1 MHQGGRTAERRRR
14 RRLRRWRAVPAGT
27 GGAAPAAGDVVLT
40 GAGPGG
46 GVAGSP
52 DPEDPSGEPPQVL
65 GPRRRRWV
73 LLACLAGMFATTFPA
88 TILTI
93 AVQPIAV
100 DLGSTPS
107 TILWVTTAPLLAA
120 AVSTPLLGRLGD
132 LRGHRRLFLTG
143 MLVATLFA
151 VGTALAWNAGS
162 LITARTVS
170 QLGAAAT
177 VPSSFAMLF
186 RAHPPAQRVRVSSL
200 ASATLAGAAVVGVV
214 VGGPLVDLVG
224 WRIIFVVQAVVC
236 LVALLAALAV
246 LPADARLRGRA
257 PLDLPGALALAV
269 LTLSLTFGI
278 NRLGVWGWTPVPLAC
293 LAVVPFALWALVRIE
308 RRAAS
313 PLLPLRVLS
322 SRNTRVVTAAS
333 FLLGAGWMGNFV
345 LTPLLMQSVMGLS
358 AGLTS
363 LLSVPRAVLIVG
375 AAPTASRWGQRFGE
389 RRMVVV
395 STAALA
401 LVMASM
407 SIGALTTSVIA
418 IAIALPLS
426 GWAFG
431 HAQPGLLSAMGHAVE
446 PRDFGLATSL
456 QQTANQIG
464 AVVGIGLFTALAGD
478 ATTAGPFALV
488 YLLTAAC
495 ALGSVPFALLTRDAH
510 TRG

>member
-1 MHQGGRTAERRRR
+1 MDD
-14 RRLRRWRAVPAGT
+14 
-27 GGAAPAAGDVVLT
+27 GGAADERADV
-40 GAGPGG
+40 
-46 GVAGSP
+46 P
-52 DPEDPSGEPPQVL
+52 D
-65 GPRRRRWV
+65 PRRRRWI

-100 DLGSTPS
+100 DLDSTPS
-107 TILWVTTAPLLAA
+107 TVLWVTTAPLLAA

-143 MLVATLFA
+143 MCVAAAFA
-151 VGTALAWNAGS
+151 VATALAWNAGS
-162 LITARTVS
+162 LIAARTVS
-170 QLGAAAT
+170 QLGSAAT
-177 VPSSFAMLF
+177 IPSSFAMLF
-186 RAHPPAQRVRVSSL
+186 RAFPPQQRVRVSSL
-200 ASATLAGAAVVGVV
+200 ASAVLAGAAVVGVV
-214 VGGPLVDLVG
+214 IGGPLVDLVG

-236 LVALLAALAV
+236 VLALLAALAV
-246 LPADARLRGRA
+246 LPADPRDRVRV
-257 PLDLPGALALAV
+257 PLDVPGALALAL
-269 LTLSLTFGI
+269 LTLSVTFGI
-278 NRLGVWGWTPVPLAC
+278 NRLGVWGWSPLPLAC
-293 LAVVPFALWALVRIE
+293 LAVAPFALWALVRIE
-308 RRAAS
+308 RRASA

-363 LLSVPRAVLIVG
+363 LLSVPRAVFIVA

-389 RRMVVV
+389 RKMVV
-395 STAALA
+395 AAAAGLG

-407 SIGALTTSVIA
+407 SLGALTTSVVA
-418 IAIALPLS
+418 IAVALPFS

-431 HAQPGLLSAMGHAVE
+431 HAQPGLVSAMGHAVE
-446 PRDFGLATSL
+446 EQDFGLATSL

-478 ATTAGPFALV
+478 ATTEGPFVVV

-495 ALGSVPFALLTRDAH
+495 ALLAVPFALAMRDAH
-510 TRG
+510 TGR

>member
-1 MHQGGRTAERRRR
+1 MRSPAGRPATPPTVAVAVEPADVPRPERRR
-14 RRLRRWRAVPAGT
+14 WI
-27 GGAAPAAGDVVLT
+27 
-40 GAGPGG
+40 
-46 GVAGSP
+46 
-52 DPEDPSGEPPQVL
+52 
-65 GPRRRRWV
+65 

-93 AVQPIAV
+93 AVQPIAL

-107 TILWVTTAPLLAA
+107 TVLWVTTAPLLAA

-132 LRGHRRLFLTG
+132 LRGHRLLFLSG
-143 MLVATLFA
+143 MLVAAVFA
-151 VGTALAWNAGS
+151 VGTALAWNTGS
-162 LITARTVS
+162 LITARTIS

-186 RAHPPAQRVRVSSL
+186 RAHPPEQRVRVSSL

-214 VGGPLVDLVG
+214 IGGPLVDLVG
-224 WRIIFVVQAVVC
+224 WRVIFVVQVAVCVA
-236 LVALLAALAV
+236 ALLAALPV
-246 LPADARLRGRA
+246 LPADLRERVRL

-269 LTLSLTFGI
+269 LTLSLTLGI
-278 NRLGVWGWTPVPLAC
+278 NRLAIWGWTPLPVAC

-322 SRNTRVVTAAS
+322 SRNTRVVTVAS

-363 LLSVPRAVLIVG
+363 LLSVPRAVFIVA

-389 RRMVVV
+389 RRMVVAAA
-395 STAALA
+395 AALA
-401 LVMASM
+401 VVMASM
-407 SIGALTTSVIA
+407 SVGALATSVIA
-418 IAIALPLS
+418 ISVALPLS

-431 HAQPGLLSAMGHAVE
+431 HAQPGLVSAMGHAVDE
-446 PRDFGLATSL
+446 RDFGLATSL

-478 ATTAGPFALV
+478 ATTAGPFAVV
-488 YLLTAAC
+488 YVLTALC
-495 ALGSVPFALLTRDAH
+495 VLVSVPFAMLIRDAH
-510 TRG
+510 TRRPDRAG

>member
-1 MHQGGRTAERRRR
+1 M
-14 RRLRRWRAVPAGT
+14 
-27 GGAAPAAGDVVLT
+27 
-40 GAGPGG
+40 
-46 GVAGSP
+46 
-52 DPEDPSGEPPQVL
+52 
-65 GPRRRRWV
+65 
-73 LLACLAGMFATTFPA
+73 ACLAGMFATTFPA

-93 AVQPIAV
+93 AVQPIAL
-100 DLGSTPS
+100 DLDSTPS
-107 TILWVTTAPLLAA
+107 TVLWVTTAPLLAA

-132 LRGHRRLFLTG
+132 LRGHRRMFLTG
-143 MLVATLFA
+143 MLVAGLFA

-162 LITARTVS
+162 LITARTIS

-186 RAHPPAQRVRVSSL
+186 RAHPPEQRVRVSSL

-224 WRIIFVVQAVVC
+224 WRVIFVVQAVVC
-236 LVALLAALAV
+236 AAAFVGALLV
-246 LPADARLRGRA
+246 LPVDEGGRERV
-257 PLDLPGALALAV
+257 PLDLPGAVALAV
-269 LTLSLTFGI
+269 LTLALTFGV
-278 NRLGVWGWTPVPLAC
+278 NRLGIWGWSPVPVAC
-293 LAVVPFALWALVRIE
+293 LAVVPVALWALIRIE
-308 RRAAS
+308 RRASS

-345 LTPLLMQSVMGLS
+345 LTPLLMQSVLGLS

-363 LLSVPRAVLIVG
+363 LLSVPRAIFIVG

-395 STAALA
+395 AVGALA

-407 SIGALTTSVIA
+407 SVGAATTSVIA
-418 IAIALPLS
+418 ISIALPIS

-431 HAQPGLLSAMGHAVE
+431 HAQPGLVSAMSHAVDE
-446 PRDFGLATSL
+446 RDFGLATSL

-464 AVVGIGLFTALAGD
+464 AVVGIGLFTSLAGD
-478 ATTAGPFALV
+478 ATTAGPFVVV
-488 YLLTAAC
+488 YLLTALC
-495 ALGSVPFALLTRDAH
+495 VMLSVPFAMLIRDGRTR
-510 TRG
+510 R

>member
-1 MHQGGRTAERRRR
+1 MDD
-14 RRLRRWRAVPAGT
+14 
-27 GGAAPAAGDVVLT
+27 GGAADERPDV
-40 GAGPGG
+40 
-46 GVAGSP
+46 P
-52 DPEDPSGEPPQVL
+52 DPG
-65 GPRRRRWV
+65 RRRWI
-73 LLACLAGMFATTFPA
+73 LLACQSGMFATTFPA

-107 TILWVTTAPLLAA
+107 TVLWVTTAPLLAA

-143 MLVATLFA
+143 MLVAATFA
-151 VGTALAWNAGS
+151 VATALAWNAGS
-162 LITARTVS
+162 LIAARTIS
-170 QLGAAAT
+170 QLGSAAT
-177 VPSSFAMLF
+177 IPSSFAMLF
-186 RAHPPAQRVRVSSL
+186 RAFPPHERVRVSSL
-200 ASATLAGAAVVGVV
+200 ASAVLAGAAVVGVV
-214 VGGPLVDLVG
+214 IGGPLVDLVG
-224 WRIIFVVQAVVC
+224 WRVIFVVQAAVC
-236 LVALLAALAV
+236 AGALLAALPV
-246 LPADARLRGRA
+246 LPKDPRDRVRV
-257 PLDLPGALALAV
+257 PLDVPGALALAL
-269 LTLSLTFGI
+269 LTLCLTFGI
-278 NRLGVWGWTPVPLAC
+278 NRLGVWGWSPLPLAC
-293 LAVVPFALWALVRIE
+293 LAVAPFALWALVRIE
-308 RRAAS
+308 RRASS

-363 LLSVPRAVLIVG
+363 LLSVPRAVFIVA

-389 RRMVVV
+389 RRMVV
-395 STAALA
+395 AAAAGLG

-407 SIGALTTSVIA
+407 SLGALTTSVVA
-418 IAIALPLS
+418 IAIALPFS

-431 HAQPGLLSAMGHAVE
+431 HAQPGLVSAMGHAVDE
-446 PRDFGLATSL
+446 QDFGLATSL

-478 ATTAGPFALV
+478 ATTEGPFVVV

-495 ALGSVPFALLTRDAH
+495 ALLAVPFALAMRDGH
-510 TRG
+510 TGR

>member
-1 MHQGGRTAERRRR
+1 MDD
-14 RRLRRWRAVPAGT
+14 
-27 GGAAPAAGDVVLT
+27 GGAADERADV
-40 GAGPGG
+40 
-46 GVAGSP
+46 P
-52 DPEDPSGEPPQVL
+52 D
-65 GPRRRRWV
+65 PRRRRWI

-100 DLGSTPS
+100 DLDSTPS
-107 TILWVTTAPLLAA
+107 TVLWVTTAPLLAA

-143 MLVATLFA
+143 MCVAAAFA
-151 VGTALAWNAGS
+151 VATALAWNAGS
-162 LITARTVS
+162 LIAARTVS
-170 QLGAAAT
+170 QLGSAAT
-177 VPSSFAMLF
+177 IPSSFAMLF
-186 RAHPPAQRVRVSSL
+186 RAFPPQQRVRVSSL
-200 ASATLAGAAVVGVV
+200 ASAVLAGAAVVGVV
-214 VGGPLVDLVG
+214 IGGPLVDLVG
-224 WRIIFVVQAVVC
+224 WRVIFVVQAVVC
-236 LVALLAALAV
+236 VLALLAALAV
-246 LPADARLRGRA
+246 LPADPRDRVRV
-257 PLDLPGALALAV
+257 PLDVPGALALAL
-269 LTLSLTFGI
+269 LTLSVTFGI
-278 NRLGVWGWTPVPLAC
+278 NRLGVWGWSPLPLAC
-293 LAVVPFALWALVRIE
+293 LAVAPFALWALVRIE
-308 RRAAS
+308 RRASA

-363 LLSVPRAVLIVG
+363 LLSVPRAVFIVA

-389 RRMVVV
+389 RKMVV
-395 STAALA
+395 AAAAGLG

-407 SIGALTTSVIA
+407 SLGALTTSVVA
-418 IAIALPLS
+418 IAVALPFS

-431 HAQPGLLSAMGHAVE
+431 HAQPGLVSAMGHAVE
-446 PRDFGLATSL
+446 EQDFGLATSL

-478 ATTAGPFALV
+478 ATTEGPFVVV

-495 ALGSVPFALLTRDAH
+495 ALLAVPFALAMRDAH
-510 TRG
+510 TGR

>member
-1 MHQGGRTAERRRR
+1 MTEQPDVPRPERRR
-14 RRLRRWRAVPAGT
+14 WI
-27 GGAAPAAGDVVLT
+27 
-40 GAGPGG
+40 
-46 GVAGSP
+46 
-52 DPEDPSGEPPQVL
+52 
-65 GPRRRRWV
+65 

-100 DLGSTPS
+100 DLVSTPS
-107 TILWVTTAPLLAA
+107 TVLWVTTAPLLAA

-132 LRGHRRLFLTG
+132 LRGHRLLFLTG
-143 MLVATLFA
+143 MVVAGLFA
-151 VGTALAWNAGS
+151 VGTAVAWNAGS
-162 LITARTVS
+162 LITARTIS

-186 RAHPPAQRVRVSSL
+186 RAHPVHQRVRVSSL

-224 WRIIFVVQAVVC
+224 WRIIFVVQAAVC
-236 LVALLAALAV
+236 AGALLAALLV
-246 LPADARLRGRA
+246 LPPDERVRERV
-257 PLDLPGALALAV
+257 PLDLPGAIALAV
-269 LTLSLTFGI
+269 LTLALTFGI
-278 NRLGVWGWTPVPLAC
+278 NRLGVWGWSPVPVAC
-293 LAVVPFALWALVRIE
+293 LAVVPVALWILIRIE
-308 RRAAS
+308 RRASS

-322 SRNTRVVTAAS
+322 TRNTRVVTAAS

-363 LLSVPRAVLIVG
+363 LLSVPRALCIVG

-395 STAALA
+395 AVAALG

-407 SIGALTTSVIA
+407 SIGAATTSVIA

-431 HAQPGLLSAMGHAVE
+431 HAQPGLVSGMAHAVDE
-446 PRDFGLATSL
+446 RDFGLATSL
-456 QQTANQIG
+456 QQTSTQIG
-464 AVVGIGLFTALAGD
+464 AVVGIGLFTSLAGD
-478 ATTAGPFALV
+478 ATTPGPFVVV
-488 YLLTAAC
+488 YLLTALC
-495 ALGSVPFALLTRDAH
+495 ALIAVPFAMLMRDAH
-510 TRG
+510 TPR